1 MTAQDAE
8 AAGAL
13 GAMRPLAAA
22 AGRQDPET
30 WHPSGHSLPWRA
42 TWPAKHGSM
51 LAQDEGR
58 EGGFAQ
64 PVQQTKGQAR
74 LWAATKDIDA

>member
-1 MTAQDAE
+1 
-8 AAGAL
+8 
-13 GAMRPLAAA
+13 
-22 AGRQDPET
+22 
-30 WHPSGHSLPWRA
+30 
-42 TWPAKHGSM
+42 M